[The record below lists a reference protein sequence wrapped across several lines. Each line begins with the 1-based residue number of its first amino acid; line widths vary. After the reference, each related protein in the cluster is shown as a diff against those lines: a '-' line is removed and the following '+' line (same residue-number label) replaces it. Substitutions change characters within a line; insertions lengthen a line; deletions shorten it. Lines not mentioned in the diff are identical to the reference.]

1 MDEASAAESKDELL
15 VALSRAS
22 GRLVELVR
30 SLDAKDGRRPVPDL
44 EWTVAETVAH
54 VITVAGR
61 LLGDRR
67 RSSSAAGTAALN
79 ALCLEELPERNLGR
93 LANRLEH
100 DLSTV
105 VERVYPKVDFDRQHP
120 FHGGI
125 TISGGGG
132 AAFFLCEVLVHGWD
146 VGNATG
152 RTWTISPAD
161 ARVAVRGPME
171 VGLLSGVAVE
181 DADPYEVLLGL
192 FRRQTPRDAGLAESM
207 SWIPPI

>member
-1 MDEASAAESKDELL
+1 M
-15 VALSRAS
+15 
-22 GRLVELVR
+22 
-30 SLDAKDGRRPVPDL
+30 PDL

-67 RSSSAAGTAALN
+67 RSSTAADTAALN
-79 ALCLEELPERNLGR
+79 ELCLEELQERNLGR

-100 DLSTV
+100 DLCTV

-146 VGNATG
+146 VANATG
-152 RTWTISPAD
+152 RPWTISPVD
-161 ARVAVRGPME
+161 ARLAVRGPME
-171 VGLLSGVAVE
+171 IGLLSGVPVE
-181 DADPYEVLLGL
+181 DADPCEVLLGL
-192 FRRQTPRDAGLAESM
+192 FGRQTPSDAGLAESM